1 MNILNTWWLWTIVYL
16 ISAVVF
22 AYNFKI
28 ANKNMKDPGALTIL
42 LEVITGIFSLLMIP
56 LFDIKFKINTSIL
69 LTLLIVV
76 CIYAITDRLN
86 TEARYGLETSTFSM
100 VKRLSTVFM
109 IIFGFLF
116 LKEPII
122 LNKILGAAIII
133 IGNII
138 LTYNKGKFEV
148 NKYLLMAI
156 ISQFLFAIAMVINVD
171 LSDHFN
177 LAFYTW
183 ITVTIPALLIT
194 IVGRHKPKDIIKE
207 FNRYNKPRFL
217 IAAFSWALMLNS
229 SIRAYQLGSITIV
242 AALLSLTPILN
253 SLVELIFNKDTN
265 KIIQKIVVSILL
277 ILGVILVNL

>member
-56 LFDIKFKINTSIL
+56 LFEIKFKINTSIL

-76 CIYAITDRLN
+76 CVYAITDRLN

-133 IGNII
+133 IGNVI

-207 FNRYNKPRFL
+207 FNCYNKPRFL

-265 KIIQKIVVSILL
+265 KIIQKIIVSILL
-277 ILGVILVNL
+277 ILGVILVNI